1 MYFVRV
7 ILVVVVILLLIFIV
21 LGIRNIYRNNK

>member
-7 ILVVVVILLLIFIV
+7 ILVVVVVLLLIFIV